1 MNSIVYCAYISPIL
15 QGFCAD
21 ARIGLEMG
29 KKGEKMGVFVVY
41 IDVDNID
48 ISTAHNE

>member
-1 MNSIVYCAYISPIL
+1 M
-15 QGFCAD
+15 
-21 ARIGLEMG
+21 GLERG
-29 KKGEKMGVFVVY
+29 KNSEKMGVFVVY